1 MPDPASPRFRV
12 AIFVS
17 GGGSNM
23 EALIRAAEK
32 GGLPRAEIALVI
44 CNRPDAGAV
53 PRAQSHGIETAVI
66 ASKGAADQDF
76 QASILS
82 ALIERRIDV
91 ICLAG
96 YLKKVGSDIVQ
107 RYRGRILNI
116 HPALL
121 PRYGGAGMYGRLVHE
136 AVLKAGDKES
146 GCSVH
151 LVDDEFDHGPV
162 LAQRR
167 VPVLTGDTPEGLAK
181 RILEQE
187 HQLYPQVL
195 AQFCEQLVAAQRH
208 PGEGRGP
215 ETSTPLDSGFRRNDG

>member
-1 MPDPASPRFRV
+1 MSNPSIVLERSNAVPGASALPDPASPRFRV

-121 PRYGGAGMYGRLVHE
+121 PRYGGAGMYGRFVHE

-151 LVDDEFDHGPV
+151 LVDDEFDHGPHGRGV
-162 LAQRR
+162 APGAR
-167 VPVLTGDTPEGLAK
+167 A
-181 RILEQE
+181 
-187 HQLYPQVL
+187 
-195 AQFCEQLVAAQRH
+195 VAAHRH
-208 PGEGRGP
+208 NIHMASARIWAEPVRVAVLP
-215 ETSTPLDSGFRRNDG
+215 